1 MGKNRTVVEN
11 IDFYKD
17 PFWDW
22 YIQQKQAYQIPESD
36 MTEHIRRTLDSS
48 ELGDEVSRV
57 ILGQRLGLDPMKT
70 PDQYMMLVDLH
81 LNQNLREYVDAD
93 SWAKA
98 SESAMEITK
107 ASIRLTKESIAEE
120 KARIA
125 PDLNMLERAR
135 KDKIAKA
142 IAGINAKYDKRVET
156 LKKEVYALEEK
167 KRTAENGLSQL
178 QEKGKEYRQA
188 VDRCEKL
195 DEYYT
200 RLMGQLKIRK
210 AADNGDEEYGS
221 DHAFIIDAGFSLEML
236 ATAGFGKIYT
246 TQEEM
251 GINPFLEEVADV
263 QVRVNHIYPKSVKAV
278 TPMDIRASALVGLI
292 CEKKDKGAGYTILLS
307 REMRIFVE
315 PYLKEK
321 RIPMSV
327 VY

>member
-81 LNQNLREYVDAD
+81 LNQNTREYVDAD

-210 AADNGDEEYGS
+210 ATSEGIDVDGS
-221 DHAFIIDAGFSLEML
+221 EHAFIIDAGFSLEML
-236 ATAGFGKIYT
+236 ATAGFGKVYT

-251 GINPFLEEVADV
+251 EENPFLKEVADV
-263 QVRVNHIYPKSVKAV
+263 QVRVNNMYPDLLKTRTK
-278 TPMDIRASALVGLI
+278 MDKRASSLMALI
-292 CEKKDKGAGYTILLS
+292 CDKKEKRSGYTILLS
-307 REMRIFVE
+307 REMLEYITPFLR
-315 PYLKEK
+315 EK
-321 RIPMSV
+321 HIPMSV

>member
-1 MGKNRTVVEN
+1 MGRRTVVVEN
-11 IDFYKD
+11 INFLRD

-36 MTEHIRRTLDSS
+36 MLEHIRRTLDSA
-48 ELGDEVSRV
+48 ELGYEVSRV

-70 PDQYMMLVDLH
+70 PDQYMALVDFH
-81 LNQNLREYVDAD
+81 QTKNVEKFVDAN
-93 SWAKA
+93 SWAQA
-98 SESAMEITK
+98 NESAMEITE
-107 ASIRLTKESIAEE
+107 ASIRLTKKSIAEE

-125 PDLNMLERAR
+125 PDLSNLEKAR
-135 KDKIAKA
+135 KAKIAKA
-142 IAGINAKYDKRVET
+142 IAGINAKYDERVKT

-167 KRTAENGLSQL
+167 KRTAENGMVQL
-178 QEKGKEYRQA
+178 KEKGREFRQA
-188 VDRCEKL
+188 ADKCEKR
-195 DEYYT
+195 DQYFT
-200 RLMGQLKIRK
+200 RLMEQLKIRK
-210 AADNGDEEYGS
+210 ATSEGIDVDGS
-221 DHAFIIDAGFSLEML
+221 EHAFIIDAGFSLEML
-236 ATAGFGKIYT
+236 ATAGFGRIYT

-307 REMRIFVE
+307 REMRKFVE

-327 VY
+327 MY

>member
-81 LNQNLREYVDAD
+81 LNQNTREYVDAD

-98 SESAMEITK
+98 NESAMEITE
-107 ASIRLTKESIAEE
+107 ASIRLTKKSISEE

-125 PDLNMLERAR
+125 PDLSDLEKAR
-135 KDKIAKA
+135 KAKIEKA
-142 IAGINAKYDKRVET
+142 ITGINAKYNERVEA
-156 LKKEVYALEEK
+156 LKKGVYALEEK
-167 KRTAENGLSQL
+167 KRTAENGMVQL
-178 QEKGKEYRQA
+178 KEKGREFRQA
-188 VDRCEKL
+188 ADKCEKR
-195 DEYYT
+195 DQYYT
-200 RLMGQLKIRK
+200 RLMEQLKIRK
-210 AADNGDEEYGS
+210 ATSEGIDVDGS
-221 DHAFIIDAGFSLEML
+221 EHAFIIDAGFSLEML
-236 ATAGFGKIYT
+236 ATAGFGKVYT

-251 GINPFLEEVADV
+251 EENPFLKEVADV
-263 QVRVNHIYPKSVKAV
+263 QVRVNNMYPDLLKTRTK
-278 TPMDIRASALVGLI
+278 MDKRASSLMALI
-292 CEKKDKGAGYTILLS
+292 CDKKEKRSGYTILLS
-307 REMRIFVE
+307 REMLEYITPFLR
-315 PYLKEK
+315 EK
-321 RIPMSV
+321 HIPMSV